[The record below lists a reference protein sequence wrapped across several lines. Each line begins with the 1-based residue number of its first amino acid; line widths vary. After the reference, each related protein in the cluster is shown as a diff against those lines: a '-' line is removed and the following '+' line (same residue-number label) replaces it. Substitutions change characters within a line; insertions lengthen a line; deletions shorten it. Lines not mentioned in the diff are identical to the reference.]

1 MGARFVDRFGVRFG
15 VRLGIMSCNDFNLY
29 SGDDFPGDNPSGDKS
44 SVISAVL
51 PMLTKI
57 LLSISPKLIPLLIF
71 PKLTLILVIYLF

>member
-1 MGARFVDRFGVRFG
+1 MFGDRLGVRFG

-29 SGDDFPGDNPSGDKS
+29 SGVDFAGDDASGDKP
-44 SVISAVL
+44 SVISAVF
-51 PMLTKI
+51 PILTKI